1 MSFRL
6 VSWWRFENKGI
17 DLVCIQVRNYK
28 AFQIFQKRLLKSIH
42 NLVDFT
48 YYKLEVAWLDS
59 LRFGFD

>member
-1 MSFRL
+1 MK
-6 VSWWRFENKGI
+6 VWEQKI

-28 AFQIFQKRLLKSIH
+28 AFQMFQKRLLKSIH

-48 YYKLEVAWLDS
+48 YHKLEVAWLDS